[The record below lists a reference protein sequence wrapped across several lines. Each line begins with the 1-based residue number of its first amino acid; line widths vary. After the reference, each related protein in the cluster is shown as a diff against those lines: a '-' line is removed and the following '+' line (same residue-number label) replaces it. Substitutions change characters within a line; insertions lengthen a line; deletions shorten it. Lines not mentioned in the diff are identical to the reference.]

1 MSREL
6 VVTNARVVTRHESFV
21 GTMLALDGE
30 IVELAQGRTA
40 GAGAEDFDGDLL
52 LPGLVE
58 LHTDVLERHL
68 APRPGVQWP
77 PLAAVLAYDA
87 QLAVAGIT
95 TVLDSLAV
103 GYLIDSGQRPRDP
116 RPLVEAISAAQALGA
131 FRADHHLHL
140 RCEVSTEAVVR
151 DFEPFVEN
159 PIVRLVSLM
168 DHAPGQRQFVSVEKY
183 REYNQGRYGL
193 SDAEMDAL
201 VEQRLADHARYG
213 QKHRAEITRLCQK
226 HGLRL
231 ASHDDATATHVE
243 EAARIGTVIAE
254 FPTTVEAAQAAR
266 AWGLA
271 IMVGAPNLIRGRSH
285 SGNVPAGQLAAV
297 GLVDILSSDYVPA
310 AALHGAWLLH
320 ARHGVALPEAM
331 ATVTA
336 VPAERVGLD
345 DRGELEPGRRA
356 DLLRVGLLGDVPVV
370 RAVWRS
376 GERVA

>member
-6 VVTNARVVTRHESFV
+6 VVTNARVVTRCESFV

-30 IVELAQGRTA
+30 IVEIAQGRTA
-40 GAGAEDFDGDLL
+40 VAGAEDFDGDLL

-116 RPLVEAISAAQALGA
+116 RPLVEAVCAAQALGA
-131 FRADHHLHL
+131 LRADHHLHL

-193 SDAEMDAL
+193 TDTEMDAL

-213 QKHRAEITRLCQK
+213 QTHRAEITRLCQK

-231 ASHDDATATHVE
+231 ASHDDATAAHVE
-243 EAARIGTVIAE
+243 SSRSS
-254 FPTTVEAAQAAR
+254 PPPWKR
-266 AWGLA
+266 RRR
-271 IMVGAPNLIRGRSH
+271 RGRGGSPSW
-285 SGNVPAGQLAAV
+285 SGRPTSSAAGHTPATCPRPGSRRWGWSTFSRPTMSPQPPSTAP
-297 GLVDILSSDYVPA
+297 GSSMPA
-310 AALHGAWLLH
+310 
-320 ARHGVALPEAM
+320 
-331 ATVTA
+331 TA
-336 VPAERVGLD
+336 SPSPRPWP
-345 DRGELEPGRRA
+345 R
-356 DLLRVGLLGDVPVV
+356 
-370 RAVWRS
+370 
-376 GERVA
+376 